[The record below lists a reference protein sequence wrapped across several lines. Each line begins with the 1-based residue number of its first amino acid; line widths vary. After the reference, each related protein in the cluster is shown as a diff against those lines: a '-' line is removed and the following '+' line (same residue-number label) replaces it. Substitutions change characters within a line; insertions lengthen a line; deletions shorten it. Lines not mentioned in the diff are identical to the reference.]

1 MPVGGAEAAAGAWGA
16 FAWRWRMGVDC
27 AAMGE
32 GRTTVT
38 AQQLRATA
46 ELARLLFSDSDDEL
60 EQLRGEL
67 SAILD
72 HAAQLAEVDVTG
84 VPPMTHVVELACP
97 LRADVVGQHDS
108 LAAALGNAPASEG
121 AFFVVP
127 AVFAGP
133 AVATAAADGADDP
146 GAG

>member
-1 MPVGGAEAAAGAWGA
+1 MS
-16 FAWRWRMGVDC
+16 VDC

-38 AQQLRATA
+38 AQEIRATA
-46 ELARLLFSDSDDEL
+46 DLARLLVSDADLDR
-60 EQLRGEL
+60 LRGEL

-72 HAAQLAEVDVTG
+72 YAAQLAEVDVTG
-84 VPPMTHVVELACP
+84 VPPMTHPVELTCP

-108 LAAALGNAPASEG
+108 LAEALSNAPASEG

-127 AVFAGP
+127 AVFAGA
-133 AVATAAADGADDP
+133 AVVPVAVSAAADDP
-146 GAG
+146 GDPGAS